1 MITGTDFYHVMTGMV
16 PLYVAMILAYLS
28 VKWWKIF
35 TPDQCAGINRF
46 VALFAV
52 PLLSFHFIAGNDPYK
67 MNYRFIGA
75 DTLSKVIVL
84 VILAVWSNLSRRM
97 SLDWTITI
105 FSLATLPNTL
115 VMGIPLLEGMYGEYS
130 GSLMV
135 QIVVLQCIIWYTLML
150 LLLEYRAGRLLIAE
164 KFPVNAGEVASVTV
178 DPDVT
183 SLDGHR
189 DMLETESTIRE
200 DGKIHVNVRK
210 SSSSLSGSLSRRSME
225 FSDAMRFSSNLT
237 NPEIHS
243 RRSSKNPTPR
253 GSSFNNADVQ
263 PRRSSFSV
271 VFPIAGPS
279 EIQEIRVE
287 VPPRQTDGRKENQ
300 ESGPQD
306 GDVMVQE
313 AAIGALTIVPTTM
326 PPASVMAKLI
336 LVVVWRKLIR
346 NPNNYASLIGLA
358 WSLVSFKL
366 HVNMPVIVA
375 KSISIM
381 SDTGLGMAMF
391 SLGLFMGLQPR
402 IIACGNLAAAIA
414 MAIRFLAG
422 PAFMAIASFAVGI
435 RGELL
440 RIAIVQAALPQGIVP
455 FVFAKEYNLH
465 AEILSTAVIFGMI
478 IALPITLVYY
488 VIVGLV

>member
-1 MITGTDFYHVMTGMV
+1 
-16 PLYVAMILAYLS
+16 MILAYLS

-164 KFPVNAGEVASVTV
+164 KFPVNAGAVASITV

-253 GSSFNNADVQ
+253 GSSFNNDDVQ

-271 VFPIAGPS
+271 VFPVAGPS
-279 EIQEIRVE
+279 EIQEIPVE

-326 PPASVMAKLI
+326 PPTMPPASVMTKLI

-366 HVNMPVIVA
+366 HVNIPVIVA

-455 FVFAKEYNLH
+455 FVFAEEYNLH

>member
-1 MITGTDFYHVMTGMV
+1 
-16 PLYVAMILAYLS
+16 
-28 VKWWKIF
+28 
-35 TPDQCAGINRF
+35 
-46 VALFAV
+46 
-52 PLLSFHFIAGNDPYK
+52 

-164 KFPVNAGEVASVTV
+164 KFPVNAGAVASITV

-253 GSSFNNADVQ
+253 GSSFNNDIVILRCV
-263 PRRSSFSV
+263 PRRRS
-271 VFPIAGPS
+271 
-279 EIQEIRVE
+279 
-287 VPPRQTDGRKENQ
+287 
-300 ESGPQD
+300 
-306 GDVMVQE
+306 
-313 AAIGALTIVPTTM
+313 IGN
-326 PPASVMAKLI
+326 S
-336 LVVVWRKLIR
+336 R
-346 NPNNYASLIGLA
+346 NPSGSSSAPNGRAEGEPGERA
-358 WSLVSFKL
+358 
-366 HVNMPVIVA
+366 
-375 KSISIM
+375 
-381 SDTGLGMAMF
+381 
-391 SLGLFMGLQPR
+391 PR
-402 IIACGNLAAAIA
+402 RRRDGPRGGHWRAHDSADDNAADNA
-414 MAIRFLAG
+414 AG
-422 PAFMAIASFAVGI
+422 ERDDEADPR
-435 RGELL
+435 RGVEE
-440 RIAIVQAALPQGIVP
+440 ADP
-455 FVFAKEYNLH
+455 
-465 AEILSTAVIFGMI
+465 
-478 IALPITLVYY
+478 
-488 VIVGLV
+488 